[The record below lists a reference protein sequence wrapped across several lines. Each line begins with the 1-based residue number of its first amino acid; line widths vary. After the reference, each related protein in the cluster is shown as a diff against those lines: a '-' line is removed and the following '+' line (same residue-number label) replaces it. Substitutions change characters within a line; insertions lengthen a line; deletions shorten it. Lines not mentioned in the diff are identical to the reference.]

1 MKRDGY
7 AELHPSE
14 DGLSLRCTFYPPMEG
29 GQLLTVEYMETLLQ
43 QAGITNGILW
53 DTISEAIFTC
63 NTEGRIQREVLIAQ
77 GTPPV
82 EAVPEHIALKSR
94 LIHRKTADDLDKGG
108 RADYKELKSYITV
121 QKDEPLGKVI
131 PEKEGKAGITIYGKP
146 LNPGKKQI
154 RILKPGK
161 HIAIRDGIVYAEHD
175 GLFVLEGDT
184 FRIEEVLEIKGDVD
198 YSVGHIEFP
207 GDVLIHG
214 EIHDGFN
221 ISASGTVTCMSTVD
235 ASEIFTKKDF
245 IAKQGIIGRGKGI
258 VRAAGSITAKFIE
271 NCTVESLGSIAL
283 QGGLFHCQTAALG
296 EIDLGDKGR
305 IVGGSTRAFRSIRC
319 GSAGNQAQTPTS
331 LYGGIHFVVE
341 RRLRFVEEKQLS
353 ATKSLQEVE
362 KDLRHKPTEKLFQL
376 RAQLKQT
383 IENLQ
388 KIASEL
394 LASLYNPED
403 VTITIFGKV
412 YPGVMI
418 FIGGASY
425 LVEQEATGVVF
436 RIDRSTTKIRME
448 PLQPKTPPKSTPKS
462 ST

>member
-14 DGLSLRCTFYPPMEG
+14 DGLSLRATFYPPMEG
-29 GQLLTVEYMETLLQ
+29 GQLLTVEYVETLLQ
-43 QAGITNGILW
+43 QAGITSGILQ
-53 DTISEAIFTC
+53 DVISETIFAC
-63 NTEGRIQREVLIAQ
+63 NTEGRIQKDVLIAQ

-94 LIHRKTADDLDKGG
+94 LLHRKTADDLDRGG
-108 RADYKELKSYITV
+108 RADYKELRSYITV

-131 PEKEGKAGITIYGKP
+131 PEKEGKTGITIYGKP
-146 LNPGKKQI
+146 LPPGKKQI
-154 RILKPGK
+154 RSLKPGK
-161 HIAIRDGIVYAEHD
+161 NITIRNGIVYAEHD
-175 GLFVLEGDT
+175 GLFVLEGDV

-221 ISASGTVTCMSTVD
+221 ISATGTVTCMSTVD

-271 NCTVESLGSIAL
+271 NCTVESLGNITL

-305 IVGGSTRAFRSIRC
+305 IVGGAMRAYRNMRC

-331 LYGGIHFVVE
+331 LYGGINFVVE
-341 RRLRFVEEKQLS
+341 RRLRFVEEKQLN

-376 RAQLKQT
+376 REQLKQS

-394 LASLYNPED
+394 LTTLYNPED
-403 VTITIFGKV
+403 VTITVYGKV
-412 YPGVMI
+412 FPGVMV
-418 FIGGASY
+418 FMGGASY

-436 RIDRSTTKIRME
+436 RFDRGVNKVRME
-448 PLQPKTPPKSTPKS
+448 PLQPKGQSRQPPVKDP
-462 ST
+462 

>member
-14 DGLSLRCTFYPPMEG
+14 DGLHLRCTFYPPMEG
-29 GQLLTVEYMETLLQ
+29 GQLLTVEYMEILLQ
-43 QAGITNGILW
+43 QAGITSGILW
-53 DTISEAIFTC
+53 DAISETIFTC
-63 NTEGRIQREVLIAQ
+63 NTEGRIQRDVLIAQ
-77 GTPPV
+77 GEPPV

-94 LIHRKTADDLDKGG
+94 LLHRKTADDLDKGG
-108 RADYKELKSYITV
+108 RADYKELRSYITV

-146 LNPGKKQI
+146 IPPAKKQI

-161 HIAIRDGIVYAEHD
+161 NISIRDGIVYAEHD

-184 FRIEEVLEIKGDVD
+184 FRVEESLEIKGDVD

-214 EIHDGFN
+214 DIHDGFN
-221 ISASGTVTCMSTVD
+221 ISATGTITCMSTVD

-271 NCTVESLGSIAL
+271 NCTVEALGNITL

-296 EIDLGDKGR
+296 DIDLGDKGR
-305 IVGGSTRAFRSIRC
+305 VVGGSMRAYRNIRC
-319 GSAGNQAQTPTS
+319 GSAGNQAQAPTS
-331 LYGGIHFVVE
+331 LYGGINFVVE
-341 RRLRFVEEKQLS
+341 RRLRFVEEKQS
-353 ATKSLQEVE
+353 AATKSLQEVE
-362 KDLRHKPTEKLFQL
+362 KNLRHKATEKLFQL
-376 RAQLKQT
+376 REELKQS
-383 IENLQ
+383 IEKLQ
-388 KIASEL
+388 KLSSEL

-403 VTITIFGKV
+403 VTITVYGKV
-412 YPGVMI
+412 YPGVMV
-418 FIGGASY
+418 FMGGASF
-425 LVEQEATGVVF
+425 LVEQEAMGVVF
-436 RIDRSTTKIRME
+436 RFDRGAMKVRME
-448 PLQPKTPPKSTPKS
+448 PLQPKTPPKQPPK
-462 ST
+462 